1 MSKGFASDTGS
12 SHRWLAGLLGR
23 SVGSLP
29 SAVITRL
36 RRYYE
41 PVRPCAS
48 HRYSAPRGS
57 APWRSPFASRRQ
69 VPTFRTRAS
78 RWSHAVV
85 MPVAARP
92 VGRLPPSFGA
102 GQQRE
107 PGFGDVPTLSTRQ
120 QRFTRVRLTSAHLT
134 GLIPPFA
141 ATLTTSA
148 IGPTRLAVVWT
159 LILQSE
165 PEGPT
170 LISCAARL
178 PGVARYISHLLAP
191 SWRTVIRIS
200 TDDDLSCCRPP
211 SPPVNP
217 EIDSVMEEDVCKDR
231 ADPRS
236 LRGPDFHRLPS
247 AALEEAGLEPPL
259 NQAED
264 PAVGDPVCQHPHQP
278 SVVDGIKE
286 GADVDVEH
294 PVHAL
299 RHQGFIQGSQSRM
312 RAALRPKAVAEPHE
326 VGLVDGIQHLGHRTL
341 DDLVL
346 QSRNAKR
353 APAAICFRD
362 VRAAHR
368 FGPILSAVDAVVQAP
383 EVGLQ
388 LPRIVIH
395 RHPIHPRTGRSSL
408 SPECPFER
416 GNIDVMQQCREPCLT
431 RTPGRLIHPLE
442 VQQQGLPALCP
453 ALRLLRRDPVLP
465 PPCLHHLVSFGDFR
479 DSMGR
484 SDSHP

>member
-29 SAVITRL
+29 SAGVTRL

-48 HRYSAPRGS
+48 HRYSAPQGS
-57 APWRSPFASRRQ
+57 APWRSPLASRRQ

-78 RWSHAVV
+78 RWSHAVF

-92 VGRLPPSFGA
+92 VSRLPPSFGA

-191 SWRTVIRIS
+191 SWRTVVRIG
-200 TDDDLSCCRPP
+200 DDVRPEGFAACRQTP
-211 SPPVNP
+211 
-217 EIDSVMEEDVCKDR
+217 M
-231 ADPRS
+231 
-236 LRGPDFHRLPS
+236 
-247 AALEEAGLEPPL
+247 LEEA
-259 NQAED
+259 
-264 PAVGDPVCQHPHQP
+264 VH
-278 SVVDGIKE
+278 VDDRE
-286 GADVDVEH
+286 QRARN
-294 PVHAL
+294 PAL
-299 RHQGFIQGSQSRM
+299 RRAA
-312 RAALRPKAVAEPHE
+312 RAALATGHAPLPVTVPLLDRRFEPQLDQPQHMP
-326 VGLVDGIQHLGHRTL
+326 VDDASGHRFKEVRVR
-341 DDLVL
+341 DRVEVFRQVGIDHVGI
-346 QSRNAKR
+346 
-353 APAAICFRD
+353 APAD
-362 VRAAHR
+362 VPVHVLDRV
-368 FGPILSAVDAVVQAP
+368 GSA
-383 EVGLQ
+383 
-388 LPRIVIH
+388 
-395 RHPIHPRTGRSSL
+395 
-408 SPECPFER
+408 
-416 GNIDVMQQCREPCLT
+416 
-431 RTPGRLIHPLE
+431 
-442 VQQQGLPALCP
+442 
-453 ALRLLRRDPVLP
+453 
-465 PPCLHHLVSFGDFR
+465 
-479 DSMGR
+479 
-484 SDSHP
+484 

>member
-29 SAVITRL
+29 SAGITRL

-48 HRYSAPRGS
+48 HRYSAPQGS

-78 RWSHAVV
+78 RWSHAVF

-120 QRFTRVRLTSAHLT
+120 QRFTHVRLTSAHLT
-134 GLIPPFA
+134 GLLPPFA

-148 IGPTRLAVVWT
+148 IGPTQLAVVWT

-191 SWRTVIRIS
+191 SWRTVIGIG
-200 TDDDLSCCRPP
+200 DDVRPE
-211 SPPVNP
+211 SFAASGEPPV
-217 EIDSVMEEDVCKDR
+217 
-231 ADPRS
+231 
-236 LRGPDFHRLPS
+236 
-247 AALEEAGLEPPL
+247 LEEAVHVDDRD
-259 NQAED
+259 QRARD
-264 PAVGDPVCQHPHQP
+264 PA
-278 SVVDGIKE
+278 
-286 GADVDVEH
+286 
-294 PVHAL
+294 L
-299 RHQGFIQGSQSRM
+299 RRAA
-312 RAALRPKAVAEPHE
+312 RAALATAHAPRPLTVPLFDRRLEPQLDQPQHVPVHDPPGDRLHQLPVRDRVEVARQIGVHH
-326 VGLVDGIQHLGHRTL
+326 VGI
-341 DDLVL
+341 
-346 QSRNAKR
+346 
-353 APAAICFRD
+353 APAD
-362 VRAAHR
+362 VPVHVLDRVGPAAT
-368 FGPILSAVDAVVQAP
+368 GPITIGA
-383 EVGLQ
+383 
-388 LPRIVIH
+388 I
-395 RHPIHPRTGRSSL
+395 
-408 SPECPFER
+408 
-416 GNIDVMQQCREPCLT
+416 
-431 RTPGRLIHPLE
+431 LE
-442 VQQQGLPALCP
+442 VRLEDGFQHQLGGGLDHPVP
-453 ALRLLRRDPVLP
+453 NGRDAE
-465 PPCLHHLVSFGDFR
+465 R
-479 DSMGR
+479 E
-484 SDSHP
+484 

>member
-23 SVGSLP
+23 SVGALP
-29 SAVITRL
+29 SPRITRL

-178 PGVARYISHLLAP
+178 PGVDRYMTP
-191 SWRTVIRIS
+191 SSRR
-200 TDDDLSCCRPP
+200 R
-211 SPPVNP
+211 
-217 EIDSVMEEDVCKDR
+217 
-231 ADPRS
+231 
-236 LRGPDFHRLPS
+236 
-247 AALEEAGLEPPL
+247 
-259 NQAED
+259 
-264 PAVGDPVCQHPHQP
+264 
-278 SVVDGIKE
+278 
-286 GADVDVEH
+286 
-294 PVHAL
+294 
-299 RHQGFIQGSQSRM
+299 GSQWSR
-312 RAALRPKAVAEPHE
+312 
-326 VGLVDGIQHLGHRTL
+326 
-341 DDLVL
+341 
-346 QSRNAKR
+346 
-353 APAAICFRD
+353 
-362 VRAAHR
+362 
-368 FGPILSAVDAVVQAP
+368 
-383 EVGLQ
+383 
-388 LPRIVIH
+388 
-395 RHPIHPRTGRSSL
+395 
-408 SPECPFER
+408 
-416 GNIDVMQQCREPCLT
+416 
-431 RTPGRLIHPLE
+431 RLE
-442 VQQQGLPALCP
+442 SYS
-453 ALRLLRRDPVLP
+453 
-465 PPCLHHLVSFGDFR
+465 VSTFP
-479 DSMGR
+479 S
-484 SDSHP
+484 